1 MTVKDIPAIDTHLH
15 LCDMNRFDYTWL
27 EGIAELGRSFLL
39 EDYNKETAALNIVG
53 MVFMEYVTA
62 TWDQAVAEANWV
74 YELSKTDPRIKG
86 IVARAPLQ
94 MGKACVKYLD
104 LLKSIPLVKGI
115 RRVLQD
121 EAELDFCL
129 KPGFIEGTRLLAEY
143 DLYCHICIT
152 HEFMPF
158 VIQLVERCPD
168 VNFVLDHLGKPDI
181 KGQVLEPWKTNLKTF
196 SGFPNTLCKI
206 SGMITEADH
215 DNWKA
220 EDLKPYIDT
229 AVECFGF
236 DRLIYGGDW
245 PVCTRAG
252 TYLDWVNALSWTLKD
267 FSEDEKKK
275 FLHDN
280 AIKVYGLS

>member
-1 MTVKDIPAIDTHLH
+1 VKDIPIIDTHLH
-15 LCDMNRFDYTWL
+15 LCDLNRFDYTWFEGVTEL
-27 EGIAELGRSFLL
+27 ERSFLL
-39 EDYNKETAALNIVG
+39 DDYYKATASLNIAG

-62 TWDQAVAEANWV
+62 TWDQSVAEANWV

-86 IVARAPLQ
+86 IIARAPLQ
-94 MGKACVKYLD
+94 MGKECEKYID

-121 EAELDFCL
+121 EAELDYCL
-129 KPGFIEGTRLLAEY
+129 KPGFIEGARLLAEY

-152 HEFMPF
+152 HEYLPF
-158 VIQLVERCPD
+158 VIQLVERCPE
-168 VNFVLDHLGKPDI
+168 VKFVLDHLGKPDI
-181 KGQVLEPWKTNLKTF
+181 KGQRIDPWKANLKTF
-196 SGFPNTLCKI
+196 SGFSNTICKI

-215 DNWKA
+215 ASWKA
-220 EDLKPYIDT
+220 GDLKPYIDT

-252 TYLDWVNALSWTLKD
+252 TYLDWANALSLALEE

-275 FLHDN
+275 LLHDN
-280 AIKVYGLS
+280 AVRVYGLN